1 MCWKKILKISM
12 NKFVSREKQ
21 LRFKKLKEFT
31 GNLIQK
37 LHILKT
43 FLFQINLLVGK
54 CRKNQ

>member
-21 LRFKKLKEFT
+21 FRFKKLKEFPRKFT
-31 GNLIQK
+31 QK

-43 FLFQINLLVGK
+43 FLLQINMLVGK
-54 CRKNQ
+54 CLEN

>member
-21 LRFKKLKEFT
+21 LRFKKLKEFLRKFT
-31 GNLIQK
+31 QK

-43 FLFQINLLVGK
+43 FLFQINMLVGK
-54 CRKNQ
+54 CLEN